1 MKNKIMNVY
10 PQSIFCGSA
19 APKLYIVDFTERTD
33 SKRKVE
39 LHETVP
45 QVPKSTAVMDCLV
58 FENPSRLPIMCNIF
72 DDNQFKDN
80 EGNDL
85 PHCECV
91 LFPHKE
97 QKNIGVAFVE
107 IKDCKSKNISV
118 YKDKV
123 KAQIISTT
131 QIFRDKGIIDGQRI
145 YGIISFPRRNK
156 VSFNQTI
163 FDDVTDYKKLHQ
175 KYNIRFLA
183 TNCIF
188 IVDEKKLTAKL

>member
-1 MKNKIMNVY
+1 
-10 PQSIFCGSA
+10 
-19 APKLYIVDFTERTD
+19 
-33 SKRKVE
+33 
-39 LHETVP
+39 
-45 QVPKSTAVMDCLV
+45 
-58 FENPSRLPIMCNIF
+58 MCNIF

-85 PHCECV
+85 PHCECI
-91 LFPHKE
+91 LFPNKE

-156 VSFNQTI
+156 ASFNQTT

-175 KYNIRFLA
+175 NITYVF
-183 TNCIF
+183 
-188 IVDEKKLTAKL
+188 

>member
-45 QVPKSTAVMDCLV
+45 QVPNSTAVMDCLV

-131 QIFRDKGIIDGQRI
+131 QIFRDK
-145 YGIISFPRRNK
+145 
-156 VSFNQTI
+156 
-163 FDDVTDYKKLHQ
+163 
-175 KYNIRFLA
+175 
-183 TNCIF
+183 
-188 IVDEKKLTAKL
+188 